1 MSGEHFSVSLTG
13 VGSDSAVMVA
23 RCFTEGVGGT
33 PEKQPEFTFET
44 NHTK

>member
-1 MSGEHFSVSLTG
+1 MSGKHFSVSLAG

-23 RCFTEGVGGT
+23 HRFTGGVGGT

>member
-1 MSGEHFSVSLTG
+1 MLGEHFSVNFTG
-13 VGSDSAVMVA
+13 VGRDSAVMVA
-23 RCFTEGVGGT
+23 HCFTGGVGGT